1 MRRLAAAAVALALV
15 LVGAASAA
23 PREIHKLKATLNAG
37 QEIPRQAVKVSGA
50 TGGFTATMTQN
61 GKITWKL
68 TYKTMSGPVM
78 AAHIHLGKVGKA
90 GPVVVPLCGPCHSGQ
105 TGTGQ
110 ATAAQV
116 KAIESHGAYVNL
128 HTAKN
133 PAGEIRGQITSS

>member
-1 MRRLAAAAVALALV
+1 MKKLAALGLALG
-15 LVGAASAA
+15 LIAIGAASAA
-23 PREIHKLKATLNAG
+23 PKETYKLKATLNAG
-37 QEIPRQAVKVSGA
+37 QEVPKQTFKVAGA
-50 TGGFTATMTQN
+50 TGRFTATMTEN

-68 TYKTMSGPVM
+68 TYKTMSGAVM

-105 TGTGQ
+105 TGSGQ

-116 KAIESHGAYVNL
+116 KAIEAHGAYVNL

-133 PAGEIRGQITSS
+133 PAGEIRGQVTSS